1 MGQTFKKR
9 RIKYMG
15 NRIVISESQ
24 YSRLFLN
31 EQELP
36 PSFKKG
42 LDKDKQLNLN
52 DPNGLEGWLKNGQV
66 DDEGVN
72 NVDKKGGNEDV
83 SNDNYFN
90 TPNVIEKLPFY
101 LENAPEWFD
110 KESARFLD
118 DPMGSG
124 GVYVDKY
131 GSTYGEWNSDRKKPL
146 SNDEKKK
153 INDFKRESDQIKRN
167 AMMSAMEKIVPL
179 TQDEKLSLLNKK
191 YSDSIGD
198 TNKSI
203 EYGIKQR
210 SGLVYN
216 PYTKEWESPTDK
228 PKKTSQTS
236 TYCNYRHIQYCKKK
250 GEVAMVKNFSGKE
263 LNSLLPNQP
272 VPWTDSEKYPICV
285 CGDERTKM
293 SAGSDYDDKYLQQKR
308 EESYKTD
315 IKRMLMMSGECDEDC
330 YNNMVSIANYVGGC
344 ANDYHCVLDLLSIV
358 SLAIP
363 GVGLAVSAGL
373 DFLNAGAY
381 GLEGLTA
388 KNTADR
394 DAAYLAGGLTMLGGI
409 LGGGIGQTRRI
420 IKYGSKKPKIF
431 NYASDVMSTVQKE
444 FKGVKNLKSV
454 KDKTKLAEIYK
465 EAKQIHKMSDD
476 DIKIAHDLLKYYK
489 KLDPAIVKEYTKAM
503 GELKKLS
510 SVDKGNLIKLV
521 RNESF
526 QKLVKNSGNDIL
538 TSLKKYMS
546 KVAKK
551 EAVMEGALFI
561 ALTEVMEQPSVQKW
575 IGEKYKML
583 MYSGRKDIRGLV
595 EKEGYEWD
603 GTKKVFGAVV
613 KGTPEYSK
621 EQSGEDN
628 TKLKQ
633 AWLKGWRPDKEPI
646 EWLLKNPKY
655 QTKGFKKSYGK
666 YTGDDKVVRKVRP
679 KDNKDVEDGV
689 KYYDTEEELNKVN
702 SMDDNVTEDEI
713 ETTGSIYE
721 KYL

>member
-1 MGQTFKKR
+1 
-9 RIKYMG
+9 MG

-167 AMMSAMEKIVPL
+167 VMMSAMEKIVPL

-191 YSDSIGD
+191 YSNTIGD

-236 TYCNYRHIQYCKKK
+236 TYCNYRHKQYCKKK

-315 IKRMLMMSGECDEDC
+315 IKRMLMMSGTITDFEKWVRDWTSQDW
-330 YNNMVSIANYVGGC
+330 VDA
-344 ANDYHCVLDLLSIV
+344 LSIV
-358 SLAIP
+358 LYLIPTPLTWGIATALEVGNAGISVGKGNYGEAALRAGFLIGGFGLSKLLGSTFKASRKSADEVVSVFKKLGGKSNKEIIDFIKLERKSMSKEAKKLLDDITKQVGKDGGDKLFNFAKKNKDFINTTQKLIDGGMAEKKAIQSSLEKHFGGEMYHKLWKHVAPTTKIESGILAILYGAMMIP
-363 GVGLAVSAGL
+363 SYIEFKKKLKEIGATDDEIQSFFEGMIKELNLKSKEEVEKIIEESL
-373 DFLNAGAY
+373 DLVNEYFDMGTANKNIPLFNKFMGDCKQSFVNVTNKRENENISGEGISVNAGGNY
-381 GLEGLTA
+381 DYKIYPNLTSDDSWVYTKTKNSDSWVKGDCETA
-388 KNTADR
+388 KVVFKKYCKQNAVGMDKKE
-394 DAAYLAGGLTMLGGI
+394 GVSCFNMLGGVDYQKALSYVKTNII
-409 LGGGIGQTRRI
+409 LE
-420 IKYGSKKPKIF
+420 KPIL
-431 NYASDVMSTVQKE
+431 T
-444 FKGVKNLKSV
+444 
-454 KDKTKLAEIYK
+454 
-465 EAKQIHKMSDD
+465 DD
-476 DIKIAHDLLKYYK
+476 DYDEI
-489 KLDPAIVKEYTKAM
+489 
-503 GELKKLS
+503 S
-510 SVDKGNLIKLV
+510 
-521 RNESF
+521 
-526 QKLVKNSGNDIL
+526 
-538 TSLKKYMS
+538 
-546 KVAKK
+546 
-551 EAVMEGALFI
+551 
-561 ALTEVMEQPSVQKW
+561 
-575 IGEKYKML
+575 
-583 MYSGRKDIRGLV
+583 
-595 EKEGYEWD
+595 
-603 GTKKVFGAVV
+603 
-613 KGTPEYSK
+613 
-621 EQSGEDN
+621 
-628 TKLKQ
+628 
-633 AWLKGWRPDKEPI
+633 
-646 EWLLKNPKY
+646 
-655 QTKGFKKSYGK
+655 
-666 YTGDDKVVRKVRP
+666 
-679 KDNKDVEDGV
+679 DGV
-689 KYYDTEEELNKVN
+689 IDGLLNF
-702 SMDDNVTEDEI
+702 EF
-713 ETTGSIYE
+713 
-721 KYL
+721 

>member
-1 MGQTFKKR
+1 
-9 RIKYMG
+9 MG

-293 SAGSDYDDKYLQQKR
+293 SAGSDYDDKYLKQKR

-315 IKRMLMMSGECDEDC
+315 IKRMIMMSGTITDFEKWVRDWTSQDW
-330 YNNMVSIANYVGGC
+330 VDA
-344 ANDYHCVLDLLSIV
+344 LSIV
-358 SLAIP
+358 LYLIPTPLTWGIATALEVGNAGISVGKGNYGEASLRAGFLIGGFGLSKLLGSTFKASRKSADEVVSVFKKLGGKSNKEIIDFIKLERKSMSKEAKKLLDDITKQVGKDGGDKLFNFAKKNKDFINTTQKLIDGGMAEKKAIQSSLEKHFGGEMYHKLWKHVAPTTKIESGILAI
-363 GVGLAVSAGL
+363 LY
-373 DFLNAGAY
+373 GAMMIPSY
-381 GLEGLTA
+381 IKFKEGLMKMGANEEQVKLSLSNLFEGWGVKTEEEVKSA
-388 KNTADR
+388 LDKCNSSLENYNSYGYINNLPIYEKFTKNCNQEFKKITDNKLN
-394 DAAYLAGGLTMLGGI
+394 DEISKGGISIDAGGNYDYKIYPNIKDTVSWVYVKDKNNTFWKMGNCKTTEKVFKKYCKTNETFIDTSEGQSCIKMLGG
-409 LGGGIGQTRRI
+409 
-420 IKYGSKKPKIF
+420 
-431 NYASDVMSTVQKE
+431 E
-444 FKGVKNLKSV
+444 
-454 KDKTKLAEIYK
+454 EW
-465 EAKQIHKMSDD
+465 E
-476 DIKIAHDLLKYYK
+476 
-489 KLDPAIVKEYTKAM
+489 KAM
-503 GELKKLS
+503 S
-510 SVDKGNLIKLV
+510 YI
-521 RNESF
+521 
-526 QKLVKNSGNDIL
+526 
-538 TSLKKYMS
+538 SLNYD
-546 KVAKK
+546 
-551 EAVMEGALFI
+551 
-561 ALTEVMEQPSVQKW
+561 T
-575 IGEKYKML
+575 
-583 MYSGRKDIRGLV
+583 
-595 EKEGYEWD
+595 
-603 GTKKVFGAVV
+603 
-613 KGTPEYSK
+613 
-621 EQSGEDN
+621 
-628 TKLKQ
+628 
-633 AWLKGWRPDKEPI
+633 
-646 EWLLKNPKY
+646 
-655 QTKGFKKSYGK
+655 
-666 YTGDDKVVRKVRP
+666 
-679 KDNKDVEDGV
+679 KDNISIGDIDGSDGIIDMV
-689 KYYDTEEELNKVN
+689 VN
-702 SMDDNVTEDEI
+702 FVFE
-713 ETTGSIYE
+713 
-721 KYL
+721 